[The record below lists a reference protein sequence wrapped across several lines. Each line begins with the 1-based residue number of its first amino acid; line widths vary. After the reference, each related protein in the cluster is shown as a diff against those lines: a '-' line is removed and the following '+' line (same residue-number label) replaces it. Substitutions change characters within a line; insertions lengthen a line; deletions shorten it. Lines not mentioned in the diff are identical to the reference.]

1 MLPLKLVLVPERI
14 PHSAPRLSQGA
25 RITMYGLV
33 TLGLALFALAFWFAV
48 ARPVKVLPRIAP
60 LPAFTLEDQYGLP
73 INASDLLGRTVFINF
88 SYTRCGEDCA
98 AQREQLVALR
108 EHLRAEGRLGSEVLL
123 LTISFDPE
131 RDTREAL
138 QTYAA
143 QLAAERRS
151 WRFATGDPAE
161 LKALIGGELGF
172 YYGQPDANGRIKHDQ
187 RVILVDSNGV
197 IRARYA
203 GERLRVQTFLRDI
216 DLVRQELGSSGLM
229 RQVYEA
235 SHLFLC
241 YPD

>member
-1 MLPLKLVLVPERI
+1 MRPLKLVLAPERI
-14 PHSAPRLSQGA
+14 PHSAPRLSHST
-25 RITMYGLV
+25 RITMYSLAA
-33 TLGLALFALAFWFAV
+33 LGLALLILTFWFAV

-73 INASDLLGRTVFINF
+73 INSNDLLGRTVFINF
-88 SYTRCGEDCA
+88 TYTRCGEDCA

-108 EHLRAEGRLGSEVLL
+108 EHLRAEGSLGSEVLL

-143 QLAAERRS
+143 QLAADRRS
-151 WRFATGDPAE
+151 WRFATGDPPE
-161 LKALIGGELGF
+161 LKVLIGGELGF
-172 YYGQPDANGRIKHDQ
+172 YYGQPDTNGMIKHDQ
-187 RVILVDSNGV
+187 RVILVDSNGM

-203 GERLRVQTFLRDI
+203 AERLHVRTFLRDI
-216 DLVRQELGSSGLM
+216 NLVRQELGSSGLM

>member
-1 MLPLKLVLVPERI
+1 MRPLKLVLAPERI
-14 PHSAPRLSQGA
+14 PHSTPRLSHSA
-25 RITMYGLV
+25 RITMYGLAA
-33 TLGLALFALAFWFAV
+33 LGLALLILTFWFAV

-73 INASDLLGRTVFINF
+73 INSNDLLGRMVFINF
-88 SYTRCGEDCA
+88 TYTRCGEDCA

-108 EHLRAEGRLGSEVLL
+108 EYLRAEGSLGSEVLL

-143 QLAAERRS
+143 QLAADRRS
-151 WRFATGDPAE
+151 WRFATGDPPE

-172 YYGQPDANGRIKHDQ
+172 YYGQPDTNGMIKHDQ
-187 RVILVDSNGV
+187 RVILVDSNGM

-203 GERLRVQTFLRDI
+203 AERLHVRAFLRDI

>member
-1 MLPLKLVLVPERI
+1 MRPLKLVLAPERI
-14 PHSAPRLSQGA
+14 PDSTLRLSQGA
-25 RITMYGLV
+25 RIAMYGLIA
-33 TLGLALFALAFWFAV
+33 LGLAVLALVLWFAV
-48 ARPVKVLPRIAP
+48 AQPVKVLPRIAS
-60 LPAFTLEDQYGLP
+60 LPSFALEDQYGLP
-73 INASDLLGRTVFINF
+73 INSNDLAGRLVFINF
-88 SYTRCGEDCA
+88 SYTHCGDDCA
-98 AQREQLVALR
+98 AQRDQLVALR

-123 LTISFDPE
+123 LTISFDPQ

-143 QLAAERRS
+143 QLGADRRS

-172 YYGQPDANGRIKHDQ
+172 YYGQADANGLIKHDQ
-187 RVILVDSNGV
+187 RVILVDSNGI
-197 IRARYA
+197 IRARYQ